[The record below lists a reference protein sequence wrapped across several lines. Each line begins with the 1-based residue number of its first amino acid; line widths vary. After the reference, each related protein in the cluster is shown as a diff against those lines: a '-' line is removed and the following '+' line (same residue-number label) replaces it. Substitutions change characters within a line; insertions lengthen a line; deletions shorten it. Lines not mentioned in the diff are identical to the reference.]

1 MIVGKVMKTRVI
13 SISDA
18 ATLDEA
24 VRAFVEQ
31 RVGTLPV
38 LSPGGELVGV
48 LDMQDVLALVL
59 PPFVQIV
66 SDFDFVHD
74 FGPVE
79 FAEMDEAM
87 RKRPVREVM
96 GEPHSVEQQSG
107 LLRAYAYMRQHDLEN
122 LPVTDD
128 RGRLV
133 GIASRADIGR
143 GFLRSW
149 MEHHGV

>member
-1 MIVGKVMKTRVI
+1 MIISKVMKTKVV
-13 SISDA
+13 SISDT
-18 ATLDEA
+18 ATLEDA
-24 VRAFVEQ
+24 VRVFVEQ

-59 PPFVQIV
+59 PPFVQMV

-79 FAEMDEAM
+79 FAEMDDAM
-87 RKRPVREVM
+87 RRRPVSKVM
-96 GEPHSVEQQSG
+96 GKPHAVEQESG
-107 LLRAYAYMRQHDLEN
+107 LLRAYAYMRQHGLEN

-128 RGRLV
+128 RGRLA
-133 GIASRADIGR
+133 GIASRVDIGR

-149 MEHHGV
+149 MEHHAV

>member
-1 MIVGKVMKTRVI
+1 MIISKVMKTKVV
-13 SISDA
+13 SISDT
-18 ATLDEA
+18 ATLEDA
-24 VRAFVEQ
+24 VRVFVEQ

-59 PPFVQIV
+59 PPFVQMV

-79 FAEMDEAM
+79 FAEMDDAM
-87 RKRPVREVM
+87 RRRPVGEVM
-96 GEPHSVEQQSG
+96 GKPHAVEQESG
-107 LLRAYAYMRQHDLEN
+107 LLRAYAYMRQHGLED
-122 LPVTDD
+122 LPVSDD

-133 GIASRADIGR
+133 GIASRVDIGC